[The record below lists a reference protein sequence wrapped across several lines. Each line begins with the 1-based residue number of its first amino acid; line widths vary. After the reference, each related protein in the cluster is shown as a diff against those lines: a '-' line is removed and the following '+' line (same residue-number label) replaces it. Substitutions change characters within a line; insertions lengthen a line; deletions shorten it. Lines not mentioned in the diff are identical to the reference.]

1 MNVSL
6 NWLKDYLQLDET
18 VDQLSDI
25 LTFSGIEVEAI
36 RELKAVPE
44 TVITA
49 RIVSAEPV
57 PKSDH
62 LHLCRIDVGPYPLDP
77 GLLNQDSLL
86 EVVCGAPNCRS
97 GLTVVL
103 ALPGSVLGEL
113 EIKTA
118 RLRGVV
124 SNGMLCSERELGI
137 SEDHSGIIELASDTA
152 LGISVNELYALPD
165 TVFELEITPN
175 RSDLLGYMGIARD
188 LSASLNRELKL
199 PAPVFEEQSSEAPL
213 LLRVDEPGLCPRY
226 IARIFD
232 NVTIGESPLWL
243 KTRLLK
249 AGLRPINNIVDI
261 TNYVMLC
268 TGNPLHAFDYDKL
281 EKLNPNDSH
290 PSIIVRK
297 AKANETI
304 LALDGKTYQLLESD
318 LVIADGQ
325 KASAIAGV
333 MGGELTAIST
343 STRRIV
349 LESADFNPSAIRKTS
364 YRLKLSTDSSY
375 RFERHLSD
383 HAPAYASQMA
393 TELIMLLAGG
403 QLTSAALDDWQNPSG
418 NRVLGLR
425 PARVELICGYHFS
438 DQEIRTYLERLGLE
452 FIQYG
457 TFKPGPVN
465 APDEIFC
472 FHGEQLKAGIT
483 EFTEAEDC
491 IHAHYYKIPP
501 QRVDLEREIDL
512 IEELARL
519 AGYGKVPHKTLP
531 SQIMDRHAWKIRQK
545 LEDFFVDRGCFEVLN
560 YSFDDPEQMAKLG
573 FAPDDPIMDM
583 IRLVNPQ
590 SSNQSVLRSSL
601 IPGLL
606 ANLAY
611 NLNHGERD
619 VRLFEQAKVY
629 RKESGK
635 PVEPRKLC
643 ALLTG
648 MDAPEHWSSKAGK
661 LNVFQIKGIVE
672 ELLALLGLNE
682 LSTAEIRRPYL
693 VENEGLEY
701 LAQGRT
707 LAFCGRIK
715 PVVAERFGID
725 TLILKQDVWFIELDA
740 DALTEATRK
749 QALTYNPIPRS
760 QGVTRDLSFLIPEA
774 VSYETLQTTIKTI
787 DSELIEEARIFDEYR
802 SKHIPEGFKSMSIHL
817 FLRDSTKTLTD
828 ERIDLVVDSVIKT
841 LQNSLQITLR

>member
-6 NWLKDYLQLDET
+6 NWLKDYLQLSESIPE
-18 VDQLSDI
+18 LSDI

-36 RELKAVPE
+36 RELKALLE

-62 LHLCRIDVGPYPLDP
+62 LHLCKLETGSYPLDP
-77 GLLNQDSLL
+77 ALLNQDSLL

-97 GLTVVL
+97 GLVVVL
-103 ALPGSVLGEL
+103 ALPGSILGEL
-113 EIKTA
+113 EIKSA
-118 RLRGVV
+118 KLRGVV

-137 SEDHSGIIELASDTA
+137 SEDHSGIIELPADTA

-188 LSASLNRELKL
+188 LSASLNRELRL
-199 PAPVFEEQSSEAPL
+199 PQAQLLESEATTPL
-213 LLRVDEPGLCPRY
+213 RLIVEEPELCPRY
-226 IARIFD
+226 IARVFD
-232 NVTIGESPLWL
+232 NITIQESPLWL
-243 KTRLLK
+243 KVRLLK

-281 EKLNPNDSH
+281 GKLDPEDQY
-290 PSIIVRK
+290 PSIVVRK
-297 AKANETI
+297 AKPNETI

-343 STRRIV
+343 STKTIV
-349 LESADFNPSAIRKTS
+349 LESANFNPSAIRKTS
-364 YRLKLSTDSSY
+364 YRLKLSSDSSY

-383 HAPAYASQMA
+383 HAPAYASEFA
-393 TELIMLLAGG
+393 ADLIARLAGG
-403 QLTSAALDDWQNPSG
+403 SFAGDVTDDWQRPSAPV
-418 NRVLGLR
+418 VLGLR
-425 PARVELICGYHFS
+425 PARVELICGFHFS
-438 DQEIRTYLERLGLE
+438 DQDIRKYLERLGLE

-457 TFKPGPVN
+457 TFKPGPISN
-465 APDEIFC
+465 PEEIYC
-472 FHGEQLKAGIT
+472 FHGEQMKAGIT

-491 IHAHYYKIPP
+491 IHAHYYRIPP

-519 AGYGKVPHKTLP
+519 AGYDKVPHKTLP
-531 SQIMDRHAWKIRQK
+531 PVIMDRHAYKLRRS
-545 LEDFFVDRGCFEVLN
+545 LEDYFVSRGCYEVLN
-560 YSFDDPEQMAKLG
+560 YSFDDPELMAKLG
-573 FAPDDPIMDM
+573 FGTEDQIMDM
-583 IRLVNPQ
+583 IRLINPQ
-590 SSNQSVLRSSL
+590 SSNQSAMRSSL

-606 ANLAY
+606 NNLAY
-611 NLNHGERD
+611 NLNRGERD

-629 RKESGK
+629 RKVEGI

-648 MDAPEHWSSKAGK
+648 MEATEHWSRKAGK
-661 LNVFQIKGIVE
+661 LSFFHVKGIAE
-672 ELLALLGLNE
+672 EALKLLGLTGIR
-682 LSTAEIRRPYL
+682 SEIVSRPYL
-693 VENEGLEY
+693 SPNEGLEY
-701 LAQGRT
+701 LLNERS

-715 PVVAERFGID
+715 PEIAERFGID
-725 TLILKQDVWFIELDA
+725 TLILKQDIWFVELDV
-740 DALTEATRK
+740 DALTEATRT
-749 QALTYNPIPRS
+749 QTLTFAPIPKLHA
-760 QGVTRDLSFLIPEA
+760 VTRDLSFLIPEA
-774 VSYETLQTTIKTI
+774 VSFAKLLDTIRTV
-787 DSELIEEARIFDEYR
+787 DSDLIEDVRIFDEYR

-828 ERIDLVVDSVIKT
+828 ERIDIVVDSVIKT
-841 LQNSLQITLR
+841 LQECLQITMR